1 MNKYI
6 EIDKIDKEVRA
17 VAREYLTVGFI
28 GGFVSGLV
36 CATLIFVGGIL

>member
-17 VAREYLTVGFI
+17 IAREYLVVGFI
-28 GGFVSGLV
+28 GGFVFGLV